1 MNKKNVLYILLDA
14 VFLIV
19 FNTVFFVV
27 GGTDHPASVW
37 LSYAFIHFAYGMV
50 LVTPFLTRKSS
61 SAAVFGFAL
70 YSVSAAYFMLEFVV
84 GLIFI
89 LIRSDSVKAPLTVQ
103 IIIAGVY
110 AVLLLSNMIAN
121 EHTGDAVQRK
131 EAEVAYIKTAAA
143 RVQSLRGKSADK
155 QVEKALERLYDAIHA
170 SPTRSTPGV
179 QPLEQD
185 ILRKISLLT
194 GAVQTGQA
202 DKVQAICGETIALVA
217 ERNRQLKI
225 GQ

>member
-1 MNKKNVLYILLDA
+1 MNKKSVLYVLLDA
-14 VFLIV
+14 VFVII

-27 GGTDHPASVW
+27 GGMDHPASVW
-37 LSYAFIHFAYGMV
+37 LSYGFIHFSYGMV
-50 LVTPFLTRKSS
+50 LVTALLIRKSS
-61 SAAVFGFAL
+61 SAAVFGFSL
-70 YSVSAAYFMLEFVV
+70 YSVSTAYFTIEFIV
-84 GLIFI
+84 GIIFI
-89 LIRSDSVKAPLTVQ
+89 LLRSDSIKAALVVQ

-185 ILRKISLLT
+185 ILRKISLMN
-194 GAVQTGQA
+194 GAIQAGQA
-202 DKVQAICGETIALVA
+202 DKIQALCSETLALV
-217 ERNRQLKI
+217 EDRNRQLRN